1 MMPSIMGV
9 LRGQL
14 ERLQMQTWSPYA
26 IPGVWVDA
34 AERHVFPS
42 PPAYHLRQLNE
53 IERLAR
59 KRREP
64 TAGALRGLT
73 YNALV
78 RHAVAY
84 DHGKESDAEG
94 WSTEGTLLKMLSLL
108 PYLHRLG
115 VTTIVLLPIFDRGC
129 VGRKGNLGSPYAVR
143 HPFRLDPELVEPA
156 LGMTADDVLQA
167 FVAAAHALGIK
178 IVLEVVLRTASIDSE
193 LAHGHPE
200 WFYWIRE
207 SATASK
213 AFHKPDFS
221 ESALTLATRMIECGV
236 TAGLPAPST
245 NYQDQFTAVP
255 SQVLLDEHGWLGMMS
270 DGTRVRIPGAFAD
283 WPPNDPQPPWSD
295 VTYLRLHDH
304 PDYRY
309 MAYNTIRYYEAEL
322 ERPAYRLSGVW
333 NFMAS
338 ILPHW
343 IRLYQI
349 DGAMIDMGH
358 ALPAALQQRVIEEAR
373 ALRPDLI
380 LLEEN
385 FVIGHESVAAGY
397 DAVVGYL
404 PLHLHEP
411 SSVRAFVERA
421 ARKDLPV
428 SYFAT
433 PETHNTPR
441 AASREGGFDF
451 SIAMWTFARCLP
463 RSVPFLHAGMELAET
478 MPVNTGLGFT
488 REDLQQLPTD
498 DLPLFSSA
506 RLPWDNARRS
516 LDVFAAIER
525 AIASAH
531 WFKQSTD
538 NDDVMVI
545 ETGRPTAI
553 AYARIAA
560 RHSTG
565 IIVVVNMASDV
576 AHTTLTMPRSFE
588 HVFVAPSAGVRR
600 TSWSE
605 LAVELKPWTC
615 VIIPTWGAPAIRP
628 SAL

>member
-1 MMPSIMGV
+1 MMPSILGF
-9 LRGQL
+9 LRRQL
-14 ERLQMQTWSPYA
+14 ERLQQQPWSPYA
-26 IPGVWVDA
+26 IPGAWVDA
-34 AERHVFPS
+34 EERHVFSS

-59 KRREP
+59 IRSGSQ
-64 TAGALRGLT
+64 TDALRGLT

-78 RHAVAY
+78 RHALAY
-84 DHGKESDAEG
+84 DHGRESVAEG
-94 WSTEGTLLKMLSLL
+94 WSAEGTPLKLLSLL

-115 VTTIVLLPIFDRGC
+115 VTTIVLLPIFERGR

-143 HPFRLDPELVEPA
+143 HPFRLDIDLVEPA
-156 LGMTADDVLQA
+156 LGMTADDVLRA
-167 FVAAAHALGIK
+167 FVAAAHALGMK
-178 IVLEVVLRTASIDSE
+178 VVLEFVLRTASIDSE
-193 LAHGHPE
+193 LVYSHPE

-207 SATASK
+207 STTMTRT
-213 AFHKPDFS
+213 FRKPDFT
-221 ESALTLATRMIECGV
+221 EAALQMATQMVHDGNA
-236 TAGLPAPST
+236 AGLPAPRRD
-245 NYQDQFTAVP
+245 YQDQFTAVP
-255 SQVLLDEHGWLGMMS
+255 QHIRSDEHGWIGLMS

-322 ERPAYRLSGVW
+322 EQPAYRVSGLW

-343 IRLYQI
+343 IRLFEI

-358 ALPAALQQRVIEEAR
+358 ALPAALQQRVIDEAR

-385 FVIGHESVAAGY
+385 FVIGAESVAAGY

-428 SYFAT
+428 RYFAT

-463 RSVPFLHAGMELAET
+463 NSVPFLHAGMELAET
-478 MPVNTGLGFT
+478 MPINTGLGFT
-488 REDLQQLPTD
+488 HEELRHLPAE

-506 RLPWDNARRS
+506 RLPWDDAGRS
-516 LDVFAAIER
+516 LAAFTAIEH
-525 AIASAH
+525 AITSSH
-531 WFKQSTD
+531 WFKHCTD
-538 NDDVMVI
+538 GDDLLVI
-545 ETGRPTAI
+545 ETGDPRTI
-553 AYARIAA
+553 AYARITA
-560 RHSTG
+560 RHTIG
-565 IIVVVNMASDV
+565 IIVMVNMTSD
-576 AHTTLTMPRSFE
+576 AKQTTLFLPRSLK
-588 HVFVAPSAGVRR
+588 HVFNAPAIGVRR
-600 TSWSE
+600 TSSSE
-605 LAVELKPWTC
+605 LTVEIKPWTC
-615 VIIPTWGAPAIRP
+615 VIIPIWGAPT
-628 SAL
+628 SGDSTL

>member
-1 MMPSIMGV
+1 MMPSILGV
-9 LRGQL
+9 LRRQL
-14 ERLQMQTWSPYA
+14 ERLQQQPWSPYA
-26 IPGVWVDA
+26 IPGAWVDA
-34 AERHVFPS
+34 EERHVFSS

-59 KRREP
+59 SRRE
-64 TAGALRGLT
+64 TVSRALRGLT

-78 RHAVAY
+78 RHTVAY
-84 DHGKESDAEG
+84 DHGQEADADG

-115 VTTIVLLPIFDRGC
+115 VTTIVLLPVFDRGR

-143 HPFRLDPELVEPA
+143 HPFRLDIDLVEPA
-156 LGMTADDVLQA
+156 LGMTADDVLRA
-167 FVAAAHALGIK
+167 FVAAAHVLGIK
-178 IVLEVVLRTASIDSE
+178 VVLEVVLRTASIDSD
-193 LAHGHPE
+193 LVYSHPE

-207 SATASK
+207 STTATR
-213 AFHKPDFS
+213 AFHKPDFT
-221 ESALTLATRMIECGV
+221 EAALRLATQMVQDGM

-245 NYQDQFTAVP
+245 DYQDQFTAVP
-255 SQVLLDEHGWLGMMS
+255 QYVQSDEHGWIGLMS

-283 WPPNDPQPPWSD
+283 WPPNDPQPPWND

-322 ERPAYRLSGVW
+322 ERPAYRLSGAW

-343 IRLYQI
+343 IRLFEI

-358 ALPAALQQRVIEEAR
+358 ALPAALQQRVIDEAR

-385 FVIGHESVAAGY
+385 FVIGAESVAAGY

-428 SYFAT
+428 RYFAT

-463 RSVPFLHAGMELAET
+463 NSVPFLHAGMELAET

-488 REDLQQLPTD
+488 HEELRHLPAE

-506 RLPWDNARRS
+506 RLPWDDARRS
-516 LDVFAAIER
+516 LAAFAAIEH
-525 AIASAH
+525 AITSSH
-531 WFKQSTD
+531 WFKHCTD
-538 NDDVMVI
+538 GDDVMVI
-545 ETGRPTAI
+545 ETGDPGTI
-553 AYARIAA
+553 AYARITA
-560 RHSTG
+560 RHTIG
-565 IIVVVNMASDV
+565 IIVMVNMTSD
-576 AHTTLTMPRSFE
+576 AKRTTLFLPQALK
-588 HVFVAPSAGVRR
+588 HVFSAPAIGVQR
-600 TSWSE
+600 TSSSE
-605 LAVELKPWTC
+605 LTVELKPWTC
-615 VIIPTWGAPAIRP
+615 VIIPTWGAPT
-628 SAL
+628 SGDSTL